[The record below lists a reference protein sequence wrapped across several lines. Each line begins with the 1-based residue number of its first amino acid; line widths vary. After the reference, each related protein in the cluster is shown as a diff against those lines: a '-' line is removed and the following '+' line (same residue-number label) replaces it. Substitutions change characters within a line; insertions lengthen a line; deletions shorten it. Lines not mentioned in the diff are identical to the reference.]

1 MGGHDPLDVEQAD
14 VEQADVEQGTVL
26 EELRRLP
33 ICDAIQQCSPGGLT
47 AMARLGTME
56 DAAAGA
62 TVFAVGGRAD
72 VVRFV
77 LSGRVALQFEDG
89 PDRKMTVGT
98 ASAGDLL
105 GWSALRSGDPTWT
118 LTAHATKATRFLVFP
133 GAALRELCEQEREFG
148 YCLMRYV
155 FEAVAGRL
163 ADARLQLVDVYGS
176 RSGAER

>member
-1 MGGHDPLDVEQAD
+1 MGGRDPS
-14 VEQADVEQGTVL
+14 DVEQGTVL

-33 ICDAIQQCSPGGLT
+33 ICDAMQQCSPSGLI

-56 DAAAGA
+56 DVGAGA

-77 LSGRVALQFEDG
+77 LSGRVALQFEYG
-89 PDRKMTVGT
+89 SGREMTVGT

-118 LTAHATKATRFLVFP
+118 LTAHTTKATRFLVLP
-133 GAALRELCEQEREFG
+133 GDALRELCEQDREFG

-155 FEAVAGRL
+155 FEAVAERL

-176 RSGAER
+176 HSGARR